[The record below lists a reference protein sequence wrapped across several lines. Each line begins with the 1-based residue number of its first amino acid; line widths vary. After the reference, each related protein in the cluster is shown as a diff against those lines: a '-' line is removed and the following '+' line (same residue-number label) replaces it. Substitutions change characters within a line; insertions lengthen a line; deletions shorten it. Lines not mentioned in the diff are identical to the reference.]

1 MNENQP
7 GSIDAVRE
15 ERFVETDEDAFVF
28 LSREESDRIRDKARL
43 AQETRKPER
52 EKTVAQ

>member
-1 MNENQP
+1 MNENQS

-28 LSREESDRIRDKARL
+28 LSKEESARMRERARL
-43 AQETRKPER
+43 AQEARNATG
-52 EKTVAQ
+52 KTVA